1 MFVGLAVVTA
11 IGGIAVLLGSL
22 AERRLVPWASH

>member
-1 MFVGLAVVTA
+1 MLVGLVVVTV

-22 AERRLVPWASH
+22 LERRLVPWATH